1 MSTDDQNQD
10 KKMDQK
16 AAKDWTV
23 EDAMAVDST
32 PDSVRLSADPSEP
45 EPVQRNDGSIVD
57 PDVEQA
63 DPEADEQV

>member
-1 MSTDDQNQD
+1 MSTQDQNQD

-16 AAKDWTV
+16 DAKDWTV

-45 EPVQRNDGSIVD
+45 EPVQRNDGAVVD
-57 PDVEQA
+57 PEVEQDDLDDVEQ
-63 DPEADEQV
+63 V